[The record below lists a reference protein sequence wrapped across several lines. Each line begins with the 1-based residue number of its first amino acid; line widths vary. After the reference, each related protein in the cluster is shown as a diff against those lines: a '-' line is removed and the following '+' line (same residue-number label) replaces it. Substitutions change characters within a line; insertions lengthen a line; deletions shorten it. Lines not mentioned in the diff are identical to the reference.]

1 MLKKDKPVKFTRP
14 MSTMRVVLLAVEHG
28 FESQADIVDETKLLV
43 GQVRSALWNL
53 IFVGAVVRGK
63 DATGRSIYVL
73 PGRIS
78 CVSNC
83 LKGVN
88 SIFNARPFTRS

>member
-53 IFVGAVVRGK
+53 TYIGVVNRDR
-63 DATGRSIYVL
+63 DANGRSVYLI
-73 PGRIS
+73 PGRQYG
-78 CVSNC
+78 VAQC
-83 LKGVN
+83 LRGVR
-88 SIFNARPFTRS
+88 SIFDVK